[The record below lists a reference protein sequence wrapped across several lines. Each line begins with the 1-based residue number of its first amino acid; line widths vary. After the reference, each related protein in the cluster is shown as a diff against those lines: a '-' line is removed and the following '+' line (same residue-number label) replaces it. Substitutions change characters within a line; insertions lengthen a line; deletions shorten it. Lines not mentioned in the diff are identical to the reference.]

1 MVQRCMDG
9 HGERNHGQLDVVFG
23 FTQIQTK
30 IMGTVLG
37 VNVMWICIE
46 MQRSQILM
54 DVYFTHGSQSCMELD
69 EFLAVGSFQI
79 LEVHRVM
86 SMVAL
91 EH

>member
-46 MQRSQILM
+46 MQRS
-54 DVYFTHGSQSCMELD
+54 
-69 EFLAVGSFQI
+69 
-79 LEVHRVM
+79 
-86 SMVAL
+86 
-91 EH
+91 